1 VIRLQGAS
9 LAVRDDAGHPRTL
22 LHPTDLS
29 LAPGERRLILGAN
42 GSGKTSLLRL
52 MAGLT
57 PPSSGS
63 VLVDDVPIHGPAA
76 RGAGHSWGGAASL
89 WPRVAVVFEE
99 PDPQFLAETVEA
111 EIAFGLESMALP
123 AHETRERVAAALEAH
138 GLAALAARDPRTLSA
153 GEKTRTLLAAA
164 LAARPTALL
173 LDQCFAHLDPAARR
187 AEEIGIA
194 TEARGGKLGVL
205 RASQEQDSAPGE
217 RLHWLDQGVLRDVAQ
232 LTPAAVLAARA
243 APLPLALR
251 TSAALALDGRWSG
264 PLTASVGEFLAAL
277 ERMEPAGGTRY
288 TARGHAPAERVA
300 PAGGGA
306 PLLALRGVAWAPTRR
321 SAPVVEDV
329 SFEVGAGE
337 VVALVGASGA
347 GKSTLLHLAA
357 GLRAPTSGTVERA
370 LPAVKRTPGV
380 MLALEYPER
389 QLFAR
394 SVAEDVAA
402 SLWIEGVPAEERA
415 RRAARALREV
425 DLDPERF
432 ADRVPGTL
440 SEGEKRRAA
449 LASFLID
456 PPLVLLWD
464 EPTAGLD
471 PEGRRALRVCL
482 AKLRE
487 RGRAV
492 LLASHDLDFVTGTA
506 DRVLVL
512 GRDAGAP
519 GRLLGGG
526 NPDAVWRDDALLSRA
541 GLPAPEAFVLARA
554 LEECGWLPP
563 GATSDGD
570 SLVLALSRAVA
581 PLSG

>member
-1 VIRLQGAS
+1 MIRLHGAS
-9 LAVRDDAGHPRTL
+9 LAVRDDAGRPRTL

-29 LAPGERRLILGAN
+29 LAPGERRLILGSN
-42 GSGKTSLLRL
+42 GSGKTSLLRV

-57 PPSSGS
+57 APSSGS
-63 VLVDDVPIHGPAA
+63 VLVDGVPIHGPAA
-76 RGAGHSWGGAASL
+76 SGAGHSWGGAASL

-138 GLAALAARDPRTLSA
+138 GLTALAARDPRTLSA

-164 LAARPTALL
+164 LAGRPSALL

-194 TEARGGKLGVL
+194 AEARGGKLGVL

-217 RLHWLDQGVLRDVAQ
+217 RLHWLDQGVLRDVGG

-251 TSAALALDGRWSG
+251 ASAALALDGRWSG

-277 ERMEPAGGTRY
+277 GRMEPGARATQR
-288 TARGHAPAERVA
+288 ARGAHSAGKRVA
-300 PAGGGA
+300 PAGGS
-306 PLLALRGVAWAPTRR
+306 LLGLRGVSWAPSRG

-357 GLRAPTSGTVERA
+357 GLRAPTTGSVERA
-370 LPAVKRTPGV
+370 QPAVRRTPGV

-471 PEGRRALRVCL
+471 PEGRRALRACL
-482 AKLRE
+482 ARLRE

-492 LLASHDLDFVTGTA
+492 LLASHDLDFVTATA

-512 GRDAGAP
+512 GREAGAP

-526 NPDAVWRDDALLSRA
+526 DPDAVWRDDALLSRA
-541 GLPAPEAFVLARA
+541 GLPAPEAFLLARA
-554 LEECGWLPP
+554 LEDCGWLPP
-563 GATSDGD
+563 GARADGD